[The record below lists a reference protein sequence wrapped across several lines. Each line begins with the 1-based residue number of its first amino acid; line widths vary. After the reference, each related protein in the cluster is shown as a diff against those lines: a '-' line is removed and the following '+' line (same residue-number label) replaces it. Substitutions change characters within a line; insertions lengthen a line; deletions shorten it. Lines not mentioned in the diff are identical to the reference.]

1 MKPNPKNAAVLPGSR
16 HFVNP
21 PWRAYFAAFRMLLK
35 HGARFIAT
43 ALCISSTLSRC
54 SNAGPLSGAGVAG
67 YVTLFGC
74 ALLWQYRP
82 DCGELAAVAAIDVPP
97 APAPNPEA
105 AVYWNV
111 VLLGIALTTKVPL
124 YPLTLTPATVT
135 LPLTTRPAGFAALVI
150 VTVVPLSLADV
161 IGL

>member
-1 MKPNPKNAAVLPGSR
+1 M
-16 HFVNP
+16 
-21 PWRAYFAAFRMLLK
+21 
-35 HGARFIAT
+35 
-43 ALCISSTLSRC
+43 
-54 SNAGPLSGAGVAG
+54 
-67 YVTLFGC
+67 
-74 ALLWQYRP
+74 
-82 DCGELAAVAAIDVPP
+82 PP